1 MGQSNSNSQI
11 EKNES
16 KDGTTFFSI
25 LITTFST
32 IFLAELGDKTQLATL
47 MLSAQSGRPLI
58 IFIGAALALISTS
71 LLGVLIGRWIANN
84 LPRQRFTVL
93 SGIIML
99 SLGLYLV
106 TQGFVDLYKSRI
118 WTDLMLI
125 TLLFTTFVTVF
136 LAEMGDKTQLT
147 TITLSSTTNKPLA
160 VFIGSSV
167 ALILATLLGALA
179 GGSIANL
186 IPAFL
191 LKLLSGIVFLIIG
204 INLLAKSKNDSASD
218 S

>member
-1 MGQSNSNSQI
+1 MSHPNSNSQI
-11 EKNES
+11 EKNEAN
-16 KDGTTFFSI
+16 DGTTFFSI

-106 TQGFVDLYKSRI
+106 TQGFFD
-118 WTDLMLI
+118 
-125 TLLFTTFVTVF
+125 
-136 LAEMGDKTQLT
+136 
-147 TITLSSTTNKPLA
+147 
-160 VFIGSSV
+160 FIQ
-167 ALILATLLGALA
+167 
-179 GGSIANL
+179 N
-186 IPAFL
+186 
-191 LKLLSGIVFLIIG
+191 
-204 INLLAKSKNDSASD
+204 
-218 S
+218 

>member
-1 MGQSNSNSQI
+1 MGQPNSNSQI
-11 EKNES
+11 EMNES
-16 KDGTTFFSI
+16 KDSTTFFSI

-106 TQGFVDLYKSRI
+106 TQGFVD
-118 WTDLMLI
+118 
-125 TLLFTTFVTVF
+125 
-136 LAEMGDKTQLT
+136 
-147 TITLSSTTNKPLA
+147 
-160 VFIGSSV
+160 FIQ
-167 ALILATLLGALA
+167 
-179 GGSIANL
+179 N
-186 IPAFL
+186 
-191 LKLLSGIVFLIIG
+191 
-204 INLLAKSKNDSASD
+204 
-218 S
+218 

>member
-1 MGQSNSNSQI
+1 MGQPKSNTQI

-106 TQGFVDLYKSRI
+106 SQGFVD
-118 WTDLMLI
+118 
-125 TLLFTTFVTVF
+125 
-136 LAEMGDKTQLT
+136 
-147 TITLSSTTNKPLA
+147 
-160 VFIGSSV
+160 FIQ
-167 ALILATLLGALA
+167 
-179 GGSIANL
+179 N
-186 IPAFL
+186 
-191 LKLLSGIVFLIIG
+191 
-204 INLLAKSKNDSASD
+204 
-218 S
+218 